1 MVDPVSDAGVPWT
14 LVAQEVR
21 AGTLEAGN
29 LATYRSRKVA
39 IFGLPILIGLF
50 R

>member
-1 MVDPVSDAGVPWT
+1 MVDPVGDVGVPCT
-14 LVAQEVR
+14 PVALQVR

-39 IFGLPILIGLF
+39 VLGPSILMGLF